1 MSCTKCGAG
10 EIRMVMM
17 SERGFASTI
26 APLGTTREALLMLG
40 RLKVPAKVIDMAA
53 ELEYT
58 HGRGSIS
65 LHFWFQHPQCSRKVS
80 LFLSRTDV
88 NIQHRS
94 AKGKS
99 WLCKSYHFAENQDY
113 NRTRYQ

>member
-1 MSCTKCGAG
+1 
-10 EIRMVMM
+10 MVMM

-65 LHFWFQHPQCSRKVS
+65 LRFWFPHPQCSRKVCP
-80 LFLSRTDV
+80 LS
-88 NIQHRS
+88 
-94 AKGKS
+94 
-99 WLCKSYHFAENQDY
+99 
-113 NRTRYQ
+113 